1 MRVLNSL
8 KAILIAAFTVI
19 LCAAPAHAEWRRAE
33 SANFIIYSQGS
44 EAALR
49 RQARTLE
56 LYDYILRARMG
67 LSLDEP
73 PYRKLPIYMVGGRTG
88 LREIRPNLP
97 SRVAGFYSP
106 ATEGIFATAI
116 RDQDMDFLLH
126 EYFHHFSFQNSSA
139 GNLPGWLVEGLAEY
153 FMTAEVRDNTIRIG
167 DFNRNRADWLLNATW
182 IPLEELLSKRPGDL
196 TRSSHRDTYYPVAW
210 LLTHW
215 FMSDDTRRGQL
226 QAYVAAV
233 SRGAD
238 PVVAIQEATGL
249 TLAGLRGALRN
260 YTRGSLQIAIYE
272 VDRPEPEITVTTLP
286 RSADDLLLLGQ
297 RLKVGVPDE
306 DRAAT
311 AALVRQK
318 AARHPDDPFALL
330 QLGHAELHFGDPVEG
345 EAVLGRL
352 LEREP
357 DNVEA
362 LQLMAARQISLS
374 REEGEDRTR
383 RLVQA
388 QGYLRRA
395 YAADPEQYYTLYM
408 LAQVREGAEGYP
420 TENDLLTWRLAFD
433 RAPQLPGIRL
443 GFASAL
449 MEADRFDDAIALL
462 TPLANAPHGG
472 GAADSAQTLLERAE
486 ARQTPFTRDEID
498 AAQDAA
504 ARPAEPEP
512 ADPSAAPPPGDDEY
526 GAAEPEPSAR

>member
-1 MRVLNSL
+1 MQVLNRF
-8 KAILIAAFTVI
+8 KAILIAAFTV
-19 LCAAPAHAEWRRAE
+19 LLFAAPAHAEWRRAE
-33 SANFIIYSQGS
+33 SANFIIYSQSS
-44 EAALR
+44 EATLR
-49 RQARTLE
+49 QQARTLE
-56 LYDYILRARMG
+56 MYDYILRARMG

-88 LREIRPNLP
+88 LREIRPTLAPN
-97 SRVAGFYSP
+97 VAGFYSP

-153 FMTAEVRDNTIRIG
+153 FMTAEIRGDTIRIG
-167 DFNRNRADWLLNATW
+167 NFNRNRADWLMNATW
-182 IPLEELLSKRPGDL
+182 IPLEELLSKRPGEI

-215 FMSDDTRRGQL
+215 FMSDNTRRDQL

-238 PVVAIQEATGL
+238 PVTAMQEATGMSL
-249 TLAGLRGALRN
+249 GSLRGALRN

-272 VDRPEPEITVTTLP
+272 LDRPEPEIVVTTLP

-318 AARHPDDPFALL
+318 AARYPDDPFALL

-345 EAVLGRL
+345 EAVLTRL

-362 LQLMAARQISLS
+362 LQLMAARQMSLS
-374 REEGEDRTR
+374 RDEGEDQTR

-408 LAQVREGAEGYP
+408 LAQVREKAEGYP
-420 TENDLLTWRLAFD
+420 TENDLLTWRAAFD

-449 MEADRFDDAIALL
+449 MQAERFEEAVFLL

-472 GAADSAQTLLERAE
+472 GAADAAQTLLERAE
-486 ARQTPFTRDEID
+486 ARQTPFTQAEID

-504 ARPAEPEP
+504 AQPAEPEP
-512 ADPSAAPPPGDDEY
+512 ADPSDAPPPAGDGD
-526 GAAEPEPSAR
+526 AETEPSTP